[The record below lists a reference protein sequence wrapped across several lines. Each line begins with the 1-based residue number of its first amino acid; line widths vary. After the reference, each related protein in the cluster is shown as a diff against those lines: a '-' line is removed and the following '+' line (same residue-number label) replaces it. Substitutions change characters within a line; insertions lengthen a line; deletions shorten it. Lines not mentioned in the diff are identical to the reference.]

1 MIYKLKNISPD
12 IVKVHGRLIRPL
24 EIIRTATIEPYRIL
38 LQNNI
43 LKMVDSI
50 GTPGPSVL
58 YVNPLRQGENVSKP
72 FIKMNNDINKQLISR
87 FERKEKLNELQDP
100 NSSPKNI
107 KKASSD
113 NTIYINTE
121 SPYMNESTEK
131 ITPFTWNKNTKNAVV
146 QLDNIKAP
154 IEQIDYNISNEYNFN
169 HESDIVYIDTSD
181 LTNNNE
187 LVNTLT
193 DNDNLNNAVIEN
205 NIIHISEN
213 EEISPVEEFINNN
226 ILKKDI
232 VKDNISDS
240 VSVNEEK
247 PVIKNAMF
255 NKLLTQ
261 NKILMDN
268 TSSKDVYIQNNT
280 NISNAIIENNNS
292 IDNSITNEQFINDNL
307 SIDDNLSNEN
317 DLFVKNNHSDT
328 NISIKTN
335 TLLDYI
341 QEIIETVHYKLY
353 KGHSPE
359 DIDID
364 LLINTEK
371 SNQQSNNIENEI
383 LLDKTNNLNETDSLN
398 NDNLN
403 NTNDLNNITI
413 SNNIDTI
420 NCTDTIN
427 NMDIANNID
436 LKINQLL
443 TERLNITF
451 DTLIQKLSNMS
462 DNIPN
467 NMSSDN
473 SQPNNNQFN
482 NIQSNSNRSDNNQS
496 NNISNSSNI
505 ENTIV
510 INKDLIIQS
519 LFKLFIDRNINND
532 DLKNIKLFYQSTH
545 ILDNVNSDIK
555 KQIQNANSYDELITI
570 LLNNVYPQLF

>member
-24 EIIRTATIEPYRIL
+24 EIIRTATIEPYRVL

-43 LKMVDSI
+43 LKMIDSI

-154 IEQIDYNISNEYNFN
+154 IEQTDYNISNGYNFN

-187 LVNTLT
+187 LVNTLIDT
-193 DNDNLNNAVIEN
+193 NLTNTVIEN

-213 EEISPVEEFINNN
+213 EEISPVEEFINTN

-232 VKDNISDS
+232 SKDNISDN
-240 VSVNEEK
+240 VSTNEEK

-280 NISNAIIENNNS
+280 NISNATIENNNS

-364 LLINTEK
+364 LLINTDK
-371 SNQQSNNIENEI
+371 NNNQQLSNDISNNTEHEI
-383 LLDKTNNLNETDSLN
+383 LSDKTNNLNNNDSLN
-398 NDNLN
+398 NN
-403 NTNDLNNITI
+403 NDSDNITI
-413 SNNIDTI
+413 SNNVDTI
-420 NCTDTIN
+420 NCADTIN
-427 NMDIANNID
+427 NMDITNNID

-467 NMSSDN
+467 SMSSDN
-473 SQPNNNQFN
+473 NQPDNSKFDNSQFKSNQFN
-482 NIQSNSNRSDNNQS
+482 SIMS
-496 NNISNSSNI
+496 NNISNNSNI
-505 ENTIV
+505 ENAIV

-545 ILDNVNSDIK
+545 ILDNINSDIK